1 MEQEWVLTVSDLNE
15 YVRRSLAADPM
26 LQSLR
31 LRGEISNFKRHTSG
45 HWYFTLKDEQSR
57 INCVMFRQYN
67 IGVSLRPADGMAVI
81 VSGSVSLYVQG
92 GAYQLYVQ
100 AMRPDGMGAL
110 YARFEAL
117 KARLAREGLFDAGKK
132 RPLPLVPRGIAI
144 VTSAT
149 GAVLHDIRTVSARRN
164 PAIPLTLLPVR
175 VQGEGA
181 AEEIAQA
188 IRRAGHLPGVDVI
201 ITGRGGGSLED
212 LWAFN
217 EECVVR
223 AITES
228 PLPVISAVGHE
239 TDVTLSDFAA
249 DARAATPSMAAEL
262 AVQDRT
268 ELRARLEALRGRL
281 EQQLLQQVLLRE
293 QMLGRLQARLA
304 ACHPVQRLATQA
316 HRLATAQA
324 GIQTAMLRRLDE
336 ACADV
341 ARHKAKLE
349 ALGPL
354 AVLGRG
360 YALVMRG
367 RMPVTSARI
376 AEQAHALTLR
386 FQDGTVDVRVEKEK
400 KHGGEEE
407 SDL

>member
-1 MEQEWVLTVSDLNE
+1 MEQDWILSVSDLNE

-26 LQSLR
+26 LQGLR
-31 LRGEISNFKRHTSG
+31 LRGEISNFKRHSSG
-45 HWYFTLKDEQSR
+45 HWYFTLKDAQSR

-67 IGVSLRPADGMAVI
+67 MGVTLRPMDGMAVI

-100 AMRPDGMGAL
+100 AMRPDGLGSL
-110 YARFEAL
+110 YAKYEEL

-144 VTSAT
+144 VTSPT

-181 AEEIAQA
+181 AEEVAQA
-188 IRRAGHLPGVDVI
+188 IRKAGTLPDIDVI

-223 AITES
+223 AIAQS
-228 PLPVISAVGHE
+228 PIPVISAVGHE
-239 TDVTLSDFAA
+239 TDVTLADFAA

-262 AVQDRT
+262 AVQDRA
-268 ELRARLEALRGRL
+268 ELLMRLHAMRRQL
-281 EQQLLQQVLLRE
+281 EQTLLHQVTVRQRLLSDLRT
-293 QMLGRLQARLA
+293 RLT
-304 ACHPVQRLATQA
+304 ACHPVQRLAAQEHA
-316 HRLATAQA
+316 LATLKA
-324 GIQTAMLRRLDE
+324 GICTAMRRRLDQASAE
-336 ACADV
+336 V
-341 ARHKAKLE
+341 AQQKAKLE
-349 ALGPL
+349 ALGPM

-360 YALVMRG
+360 YALVLHG
-367 RMPVTSARI
+367 HTPVTCA
-376 AEQAHALTLR
+376 QAAGKAQRLTLR
-386 FQDGTVDVRVEKEK
+386 FYDGTVNVRTEKEK
-400 KHGGEEE
+400 EHGGQEKGN
-407 SDL
+407 L

>member
-316 HRLATAQA
+316 HRLATARA

-360 YALVMRG
+360 YALVMHG
-367 RMPVTSARI
+367 RTPVTSARI
-376 AEQAHALTLR
+376 AEQAQTLTLR

-400 KHGGEEE
+400 KHGGEKE

>member
-67 IGVSLRPADGMAVI
+67 MGVSLRPADGMAVI

-164 PAIPLTLLPVR
+164 PSIPLTLLPVR

-181 AEEIAQA
+181 AEEIAEA

-223 AITES
+223 AIAES

-316 HRLATAQA
+316 HRLAVARA
-324 GIQTAMLRRLDE
+324 GIHTAMLRRLDE

-360 YALVMRG
+360 YALVMHG
-367 RMPVTSARI
+367 RTPVTSARI
-376 AEQAHALTLR
+376 AEQAQTLTLR
-386 FQDGTVDVRVEKEK
+386 FQDGAVGVRVEKEK
-400 KHGGEEE
+400 KHGGEKE